1 MATDTDATVA
11 TQSEGDEMALSTKET
26 NSSKTYLLSGTS
38 STMSKLID
46 IKEFPDLGKAPDTI
60 EVTTLSDSNKRYI
73 LDIKDYG
80 SLEFT
85 ANYTPAN
92 MKALSDA
99 KTNTKFA
106 VAFGSETGSEGKWA
120 FDGEMS
126 YWVKGAG
133 TGAVREIGISI
144 AVSSDVTETLP
155 TA

>member
-1 MATDTDATVA
+1 
-11 TQSEGDEMALSTKET
+11 MALSTVET
-26 NSSKTYLLSGTS
+26 NTSNTFLLSGS
-38 STMSKLID
+38 SASSMTKLID
-46 IKEFPDLGKAPDTI
+46 IKEFPDLGKAPDTL
-60 EVTTLSDSNKRYI
+60 EVTTLSDKNKRYI

-99 KTNTKFA
+99 ASNKHFA
-106 VAFGSETGSEGKWA
+106 VAFGTSGSSTSTTYGNEGKWA
-120 FDGEMS
+120 FEGEMS
-126 YWVKGAG
+126 YWVKGGG

-155 TA
+155 SA